1 MKKIFF
7 LIFSMFLFSI
17 SFSETS
23 YKVTTD
29 KSVKLTK
36 TEISQNNS
44 QIEKQLTEV
53 FSTDTYDTIKIKS
66 ILGIGENTS
75 DADTLISPASSL
87 VKAYVSNSKYKI
99 EEIKYSDSKTA
110 NVLLSITSPNVED
123 YANNNEQLIEKQ
135 AEKTFKTLSGKTIA
149 EAEKLDKEGS
159 VYFVMLLASYF
170 QVVSDNMGSM
180 KNITKNTT
188 IEMKKVN
195 GTWTFD
201 ERLIND
207 LVDF

>member
-99 EEIKYSDSKTA
+99 EEIKYSD
-110 NVLLSITSPNVED
+110 
-123 YANNNEQLIEKQ
+123 
-135 AEKTFKTLSGKTIA
+135 
-149 EAEKLDKEGS
+149 
-159 VYFVMLLASYF
+159 
-170 QVVSDNMGSM
+170 
-180 KNITKNTT
+180 
-188 IEMKKVN
+188 
-195 GTWTFD
+195 
-201 ERLIND
+201 
-207 LVDF
+207 